1 MSTSSRAS
9 LIKVASLNE
18 VDTVLNHTCRLI
30 WFVVVCTCSGVC
42 VFLISEIWIRWL
54 TQPTITTVERT
65 DYEVWNIFYPGVSF
79 CSNNKM
85 DTNAWEIFERKR
97 RADWDSG
104 KVGFNYIY
112 LHTTCSIIY
121 LLDYTFFVKSQHS

>member
-1 MSTSSRAS
+1 M
-9 LIKVASLNE
+9 
-18 VDTVLNHTCRLI
+18 
-30 WFVVVCTCSGVC
+30 VCTCSGVC

-85 DTNAWEIFERKR
+85 DINAWEVFEHKR
-97 RADWDSG
+97 RADWMAN
-104 KVGFNYIY
+104 KVG
-112 LHTTCSIIY
+112 
-121 LLDYTFFVKSQHS
+121 VKSNLGFVLITLRPN

>member
-1 MSTSSRAS
+1 M
-9 LIKVASLNE
+9 
-18 VDTVLNHTCRLI
+18 
-30 WFVVVCTCSGVC
+30 VCTCSGVC

-112 LHTTCSIIY
+112 LHTTYSIIY
-121 LLDYTFFVKSQHS
+121 LLDILFLSNHNIHKSSYGLCFWALDPLIDRLY

>member
-1 MSTSSRAS
+1 M
-9 LIKVASLNE
+9 
-18 VDTVLNHTCRLI
+18 
-30 WFVVVCTCSGVC
+30 VCTCSGVC

-85 DTNAWEIFERKR
+85 DTNAWEIFEHKR
-97 RADWDSG
+97 RKDWLDG
-104 KVGFNYIY
+104 KVGVIKSNLEFLTLHWTLFRNKRFALNEMFHLKRFKICYI
-112 LHTTCSIIY
+112 LCIRKPV
-121 LLDYTFFVKSQHS
+121 LFFFVFHFEQL